1 MNEASILIAYRRY
14 ARNYNRVF
22 GKIFEQGRR
31 QAVRHM
37 NCQPGERT
45 LDVGIGTGL
54 SLNFY
59 PKHTLVVGIDISPH
73 MIEMARK
80 VIHRSNSRNVC
91 LSLMDAQKLCFPD
104 HTFDK
109 VAAMYVASVV
119 PDPHSMIEEMKRVC
133 KPDGDIFI
141 LNHFSNSHLL
151 PKLIEKI
158 LVPFENVIGFRP
170 HFPLERFIDDAGLKV
185 ISLSPVNLFG
195 YWTLIHAK
203 NGEPDAQRLAS

>member
-1 MNEASILIAYRRY
+1 MDEVSVLNAYRRY
-14 ARNYNRVF
+14 ARNYNWFF

-31 QAVRHM
+31 QVVRYM
-37 NCQPGERT
+37 NCQPGDRT

-59 PKHTLVVGIDISPH
+59 PKDTFVVGIDISPD
-73 MIEMARK
+73 MLAVARR
-80 VIHRSNSRNVC
+80 VIGRSNACNVC
-91 LSLMDAQKLCFPD
+91 LSQMDAQKLCFPD
-104 HTFDK
+104 NTFDK

-119 PDPHSMIEEMKRVC
+119 PDPYSMTAEMKRVC

-151 PKLIEKI
+151 PKMVEKI

-170 HFPLERFIDDAGLKV
+170 RFPLEHFIDSTSLNV
-185 ISLSPVNLFG
+185 VSLSQVNLFG
-195 YWTLIHAK
+195 YWTLIHAR
-203 NGEPDAQRLAS
+203 NGVN